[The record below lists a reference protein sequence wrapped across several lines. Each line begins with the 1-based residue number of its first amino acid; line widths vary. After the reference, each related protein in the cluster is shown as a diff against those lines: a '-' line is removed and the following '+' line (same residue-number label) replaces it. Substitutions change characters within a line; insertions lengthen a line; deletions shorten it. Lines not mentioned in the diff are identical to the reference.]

1 MLGTTGVSNAMRCFM
16 TIFYKRVVRL
26 RKEPY
31 LPRGGNKT
39 VGLLALLEGPVDE
52 TRQLLRELDSVP
64 QDREGGSGQREL
76 YGNGRT

>member
-16 TIFYKRVVRL
+16 TISSKRVVRV

-31 LPRGGNKT
+31 LPRGGNKA
-39 VGLLALLEGPVDE
+39 VGLLALLEWPVDE
-52 TRQLLRELDSVP
+52 MRQLLRGLDSVP

-76 YGNGRT
+76 YGNRRT